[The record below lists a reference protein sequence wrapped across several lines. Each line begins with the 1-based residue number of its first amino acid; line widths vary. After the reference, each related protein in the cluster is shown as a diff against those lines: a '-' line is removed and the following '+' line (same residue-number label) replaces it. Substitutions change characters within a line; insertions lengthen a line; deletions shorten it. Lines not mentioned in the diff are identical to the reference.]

1 MMRPQQDEFAP
12 YYDKYI
18 SLIGEDVLA
27 VLAAQQ
33 QSFTDYIRRIP
44 EAQADYAYA
53 EGKWTVKQALG
64 HIIDTERIMA
74 YRALRVGRGD
84 TTPLPGFEQDEYVA
98 LADLSQRSL
107 ASYADEFAAVRAANL
122 FLFRSF
128 DAATLTRRGT
138 ASEQPVSVRA
148 LLYIVAGHLE
158 HHIRIFDERYF
169 Q

>member
-1 MMRPQQDEFAP
+1 
-12 YYDKYI
+12 
-18 SLIGEDVLA
+18 
-27 VLAAQQ
+27 
-33 QSFTDYIRRIP
+33 
-44 EAQADYAYA
+44 
-53 EGKWTVKQALG
+53 
-64 HIIDTERIMA
+64 MA

-84 TTPLPGFEQDEYVA
+84 TTPLPGFEQDDYVA
-98 LADLSQRSL
+98 IADVSKRSL
-107 ASYADEFAAVRAANL
+107 ASYADEFATLRAANL

-128 DAATLTRRGT
+128 DADALSRRGT

>member
-1 MMRPQQDEFAP
+1 MRPQQEEFAP
-12 YYDKYI
+12 YYDRYI
-18 SLIGEDVLA
+18 SLIGDDVLE
-27 VLAAQQ
+27 VLATQQ
-33 QSFTDYIRRIP
+33 QYFADYIRRIP

-64 HIIDTERIMA
+64 HILDTERIMA

-84 TTPLPGFEQDEYVA
+84 TTPLPGFEQDDYVA
-98 LADLSQRSL
+98 IADVSKRSL
-107 ASYADEFAAVRAANL
+107 ASYADEFATLRAANL

-128 DAATLTRRGT
+128 DADALSRRGT